1 MRHPL
6 AVANCNVD
14 MEGLIGDAN
23 RSVSTLAITT
33 LLKTGNEGSVDK
45 LLKQIGG
52 FMSDI
57 ADDFK
62 VVVVEAIRCAGAA
75 LLTLGGSGGG
85 RAGV

>member
-1 MRHPL
+1 MTHPL
-6 AVANCNVD
+6 AAANCNID
-14 MEGLIGDAN
+14 MESLITDSN
-23 RSVSTLAITT
+23 RSISTLAITT

-62 VVVVEAIRCAGAA
+62 IVVIEAIR
-75 LLTLGGSGGG
+75 
-85 RAGV
+85 